1 MALTDN
7 PMSIIVTGNVTIG
20 ASLEASIPTT
30 ETYLVNENVGMGDY
44 LSKTVSITIPNGV
57 NVLYIYSFAE
67 STEGYDDYV
76 SVEIINTSNN
86 KVWRYK
92 QEGYSFYDQWYVG
105 VTPGKTYT
113 ISLNLGAEYNLS
125 AGELKISYSQAI
137 NQKNPSVTDY

>member
-1 MALTDN
+1 
-7 PMSIIVTGNVTIG
+7 
-20 ASLEASIPTT
+20 
-30 ETYLVNENVGMGDY
+30 MGDY

-86 KVWRYK
+86 KVWRYR